1 MIRAYLVLGVVVMF
15 GAYTVYQ
22 RHDAVQDAINASEVD
37 NLNSRIETSIEAKE
51 RRREIESL
59 ERCTRIRN
67 GIIRLSGP
75 DTTTAADAAFH
86 RCRATAAVGETGD
99 GRIPGPQ

>member
-1 MIRAYLVLGVVVMF
+1 MAVIAAF

-22 RHDAVQDAINASEVD
+22 RHDAVQEAITASEVD
-37 NLNSRIETSIEAKE
+37 NLEDRIETSIKAKE

-59 ERCTRIRN
+59 ERCTRIRI

-86 RCRATAAVGETGD
+86 RCRATTAKRETGD
-99 GRIPGPQ
+99 DRIPGPQ